1 MARKIILNPDWPRA
15 KSSPFAM
22 ATQVGDTIYVAGQ
35 VAMDPD
41 GKIVGSGDMTAQSR
55 QVFDNIETILA
66 LAGASMTDVVKITTY
81 LTDMSGY
88 ADFSVVRAEVFPD
101 AKIASA
107 TVASP
112 VLVNPACLVEVE
124 TIAVIGA
131 GG

>member
-1 MARKIILNPDWPRA
+1 MWGKCILDPAWLVEKLARCGMGA
-15 KSSPFAM
+15 G
-22 ATQVGDTIYVAGQ
+22 VGDTIDVAGQ
-35 VAMDPD
+35 VAMDPG
-41 GKIVGSGDMTAQSR
+41 GKIVGTGDMTAQSR
-55 QVFDNIETILA
+55 QVFDNIEAILA
-66 LAGASMTDVVKITTY
+66 LAGASMADVVKITTY
-81 LTDMSGY
+81 LTDMGGY